1 MNNDELIARSE
12 AALEGVTE
20 GPWKLRLYQ
29 SGTVQVMIREWADGS
44 PDTRQGGSTYGYHSA
59 YMSMHNIGTRDDAE
73 TDNEKYRNGKFIAES
88 RDLVPALIA
97 ALKASEAR
105 VKELEEALIDHND
118 LLRSAFQIADREGV
132 KMLVATTNWD
142 AFYNKVAIT
151 LKRHHQITNEVRA
164 VLKGGAE

>member
-12 AALEGVTE
+12 AALKGVTK

-29 SGTVQVMIREWADGS
+29 SGTVQVMIRDWADGS

-88 RDLVPALIA
+88 RDLVPALLA
-97 ALKASEAR
+97 ALKASKAR
-105 VKELEEALIDHND
+105 VKELEEAIYQANESQCGMCGTIRRLHDIAT
-118 LLRSAFQIADREGV
+118 RPVFKSA
-132 KMLVATTNWD
+132 
-142 AFYNKVAIT
+142 
-151 LKRHHQITNEVRA
+151 RA
-164 VLKGGAE
+164 ALKGGAE

>member
-29 SGTVQVMIREWADGS
+29 SGTVQVMIRDWADGS

-73 TDNEKYRNGKFIAES
+73 TDNEKYRNGKFIAEA
-88 RDLVPALIA
+88 RDLVPAFIA
-97 ALKASEAR
+97 ALKASETR
-105 VKELEEALIDHND
+105 VKELEDTMRFIDDKVSWELNLSNYDHEEVCHLN
-118 LLRSAFQIADREGV
+118 ADWIEVG
-132 KMLVATTNWD
+132 D
-142 AFYNKVAIT
+142 AAQGT
-151 LKRHHQITNEVRA
+151 
-164 VLKGGAE
+164 LKGGAE

>member
-105 VKELEEALIDHND
+105 AHSLENAVGWYGHQVRLCRRHGKEGDEARN
-118 LLRSAFQIADREGV
+118 
-132 KMLVATTNWD
+132 
-142 AFYNKVAIT
+142 T
-151 LKRHHQITNEVRA
+151 LSEDGGQRA
-164 VLKGGAE
+164 VAALKGGTQ